1 MNPHD
6 IRALVAARAEDFFDQ
21 LPGIRD
27 GQPDSVHDARVACR
41 RLRELLPLLGDDRA
55 ASHAEHVLVGARD
68 QLGRVRDLDAM
79 ITLLNEKE
87 EAIPVAALAIA
98 SARRAL
104 RARLQDERRT
114 LVKKLEDLELG
125 RIAVFRKHKRKSG
138 RHLVQRL
145 LPHGNGYDAMLRD
158 RIGLRAHRLRTAI
171 VDSAGLYFP
180 NRLHSTRKAMKKLR
194 YVVEAADDLH
204 MWNPPH
210 LLSDLRK
217 AQDILGGLRD
227 AAVLRDNVGSLP
239 DTSVPEPE
247 HRALLNALDADV
259 VSAHERYLDKR
270 GRLLAIVD
278 ACDRFAVRTSRSHK
292 AVGAVLTLVR
302 KAG

>member
-6 IRALVAARAEDFFDQ
+6 IRALVSARAEDFFDQ

-27 GQPDSVHDARVACR
+27 GRPDSVHDARVACR
-41 RLRELLPLLGDDRA
+41 RLRELLPLLADDRRA
-55 ASHAEHVLVGARD
+55 AHAERVLVDAGG
-68 QLGRVRDLDAM
+68 QLGRVRDLDVM
-79 ITLLNEKE
+79 ISILNEKE
-87 EAIPVAALAIA
+87 EAVPVAALAIA

-104 RARLQDERRT
+104 RVRLMDERRA

-125 RIAVFRKHKRKSG
+125 RIAVFRKHKRRSA
-138 RHLVQRL
+138 RRLIRRL
-145 LPHGNGYDAMLRD
+145 LPHANGSDAMLRD

-194 YVVEAADDLH
+194 YVVEAADDLRI
-204 MWNPPH
+204 WSPPH
-210 LLSDLRK
+210 LLGDLRK

-227 AAVLRDNVGSLP
+227 AAVLRESVGSLP
-239 DTSVPEPE
+239 DSSVPEQE
-247 HRALLNALDADV
+247 HTALLTALDADV
-259 VSAHERYLDKR
+259 VRAHESYLDRR

-278 ACDRFAVRTSRSHK
+278 ACDRFVVRTSRSHK
-292 AVGAVLTLVR
+292 AVHSVLTLVR

>member
-6 IRALVAARAEDFFDQ
+6 IRALVSARADDFFDQ

-41 RLRELLPLLGDDRA
+41 RLRELLPLLGDDRD
-55 ASHAEHVLVGARD
+55 ASQAEHVLVDARD

-87 EAIPVAALAIA
+87 EAIPAAALAIA
-98 SARRAL
+98 SARRAF

-125 RIAVFRKHKRKSG
+125 RIAVFRKHKRKSA
-138 RHLVQRL
+138 LVQRL
-145 LPHGNGYDAMLRD
+145 LPLGNAYDAMLRD

-171 VDSAGLYFP
+171 AKSAGLYFP

-204 MWNPPH
+204 MWSPPH

-227 AAVLRDNVGSLP
+227 ASVLRDSVGSLP
-239 DTSVPEPE
+239 DSSVPEPE

-259 VSAHERYLDKR
+259 VRAHERYLDKR

-278 ACDRFAVRTSRSHK
+278 ACDRFAVRTPRK